1 MLRQCDRLFLFLLLL
16 LWGVAAHAIT
26 SLNEDEFDLSER
38 AWLSSHQELV
48 IGMPMMGDPPY
59 SYKDA
64 DQRFTG
70 PVPDI
75 AQQIARTLGLTLRY
89 KVYPSYVDALTGL
102 GHGAIDILVNDQ
114 PSEQWRSNIV
124 SLPFLLSM
132 PRGVLL
138 NNGKM
143 KLSRQDAHG
152 LHWVC
157 VTGVNACSELKK
169 LGFPRVT
176 EAESRS
182 EAAFMLKKRM
192 ADAYLADMPS
202 LVMVKDQHPKAG
214 FTIAT
219 PEWVSGT
226 SLSINMHKSD
236 PALVSLVSKA
246 FNEIPVEDRRHMLAA
261 TTTSQPADSGA
272 VKSVQFTPEEQE
284 WLNQH
289 PELTY
294 GVSPDWTSMSE
305 FNYRGRLVGYVADLM
320 ALMQQVSGL
329 KFSLVRTNSWGE
341 TQNMLKLRQIDF
353 IPAISPNHDRG
364 QFALFTPGYLFV
376 DRVVIAPKR
385 SADITD
391 LSLLRGKRVGMVHGS
406 LDKDLLTHIG
416 AHPVEVNNDNRL
428 LELLDTGDADY
439 VMVTLPS
446 VNKRVSERYQVVYAG
461 KDLRLPVAMATRKDP
476 MLQRILTKV
485 LYSIP
490 PEELN
495 KVERRWLSMSVQTGI
510 NSETVLFWFVM
521 SGATATLLFTLF
533 WAWNRTLKR
542 EIVQR
547 QRAEK
552 TLNEQLVFIQTL
564 LDSLPNMVALRDR
577 DHRLTLSNR
586 AYRELFVGDG
596 EEGDR
601 WGYMTEDERQQML
614 REECA
619 VWETGDIFEGSGYT
633 QREGDVPL
641 HVVYVKL
648 PYRAADGAIQGVL
661 TVLTDVSALKAAE
674 NKVREVEGR
683 LRDITDSMPGL
694 VYQYLW
700 QGAGKGKFLYLSQG
714 ASDILGMTHQELMAA
729 ESGGVILGLNDEAL
743 AAFIDKVAKHAQ
755 TLEPLDMEVLVP
767 SVQGERYIQIRG
779 NFVAQQGHDRLLNGV
794 VQDITAIKQQEHE
807 LREAR
812 AAAEQAM
819 QARSLFLATMS
830 HELRTPISGMH
841 GMLELLRMSELND
854 DQRYLLRNV
863 ESSANH
869 LLYLVNDILDFSK
882 IEAGQLHLNRQ
893 SCRLLPVVC
902 DVIRGHATLA
912 YSKGLKVTLQWEDQL
927 PDLADI
933 DPVRVG
939 QVVSNLLNNA
949 VKFTEQGTISI
960 QVSYQDQQLVIAVTD
975 TGIGIAEEK
984 QALLFTPF
992 EQVES
997 DINRRFGG
1005 TGLGLAICE
1014 QLVRKM
1020 GGTLTV
1026 KSQLGAGACFR
1037 FSIPL
1042 LNGLWEPPAL
1052 AGSEWWWLGSDA
1064 ALQATMA
1071 RLGARLSPL
1080 EIHQLTA
1087 NLDGLLLAEEA
1098 ALESSLGSDWHTLL
1112 QSGTLKGVIL
1122 SPREALR
1129 GRMGSENWWRLGQSP
1144 LYPDLLLESC
1154 RELITGRAV
1163 TAHAASIEKL
1173 GGRVLVAD
1181 DHLVNRALLTR
1192 QLAILGV
1199 ECEVVEDGEKAL
1211 RAWQTRDFALLIT
1224 DCHMPHMDGY
1234 TLTRRLR
1241 EQGEQ
1246 APIIGVTADT
1256 SEEAAANMTAAGMN
1270 GMLCKPYSLE
1280 SLRQMLLRWL
1290 PATTITERVPARQAI
1305 NLDMIGRWQDLFGD
1319 ERIAKSMARE
1329 YLASNRKDCHA
1340 MMSALSSDDSQEL
1353 VEIAHRIKGAAR
1365 MVGELSLAEQ
1375 AAQLESAAR
1384 LKQLSELA
1392 LLTQRVEEQMN
1403 NIEREMGLWLDE

>member
-1 MLRQCDRLFLFLLLL
+1 
-16 LWGVAAHAIT
+16 
-26 SLNEDEFDLSER
+26 
-38 AWLSSHQELV
+38 
-48 IGMPMMGDPPY
+48 
-59 SYKDA
+59 
-64 DQRFTG
+64 
-70 PVPDI
+70 
-75 AQQIARTLGLTLRY
+75 
-89 KVYPSYVDALTGL
+89 
-102 GHGAIDILVNDQ
+102 
-114 PSEQWRSNIV
+114 
-124 SLPFLLSM
+124 
-132 PRGVLL
+132 
-138 NNGKM
+138 
-143 KLSRQDAHG
+143 
-152 LHWVC
+152 
-157 VTGVNACSELKK
+157 
-169 LGFPRVT
+169 
-176 EAESRS
+176 
-182 EAAFMLKKRM
+182 
-192 ADAYLADMPS
+192 
-202 LVMVKDQHPKAG
+202 
-214 FTIAT
+214 
-219 PEWVSGT
+219 
-226 SLSINMHKSD
+226 
-236 PALVSLVSKA
+236 
-246 FNEIPVEDRRHMLAA
+246 
-261 TTTSQPADSGA
+261 
-272 VKSVQFTPEEQE
+272 
-284 WLNQH
+284 
-289 PELTY
+289 
-294 GVSPDWTSMSE
+294 
-305 FNYRGRLVGYVADLM
+305 
-320 ALMQQVSGL
+320 
-329 KFSLVRTNSWGE
+329 
-341 TQNMLKLRQIDF
+341 
-353 IPAISPNHDRG
+353 
-364 QFALFTPGYLFV
+364 
-376 DRVVIAPKR
+376 
-385 SADITD
+385 
-391 LSLLRGKRVGMVHGS
+391 MVHGS

-446 VNKRVSERYQVVYAG
+446 INKRVSERYQVVYAG

-510 NSETVLFWFVM
+510 NNETVLFWFVM
-521 SGATATLLFTLF
+521 SGAAATLLFTLF

-614 REECA
+614 REERA
-619 VWETGDIFEGSGYT
+619 VWETGEIFQGSGYT

-743 AAFIDKVAKHAQ
+743 AAFIDKVAKHAR

-779 NFVAQQGHDRLLNGV
+779 NFVAQRDNDRVLNGV

-882 IEAGQLHLNRQ
+882 IEAGQLHLNHQ
-893 SCRLLPVVC
+893 SCRLQPVVC
-902 DVIRGHATLA
+902 DVIRGHAALA

-939 QVVSNLLNNA
+939 QVISNLLNNA
-949 VKFTEQGTISI
+949 VKFTEQGAISI
-960 QVSYQDQQLVIAVTD
+960 QASYHDQQLVIAVTD

-984 QALLFTPF
+984 QAQLFTPF

-1005 TGLGLAICE
+1005 TGLGLAICD
-1014 QLVRKM
+1014 QLVKKM
-1020 GGTLTV
+1020 GGALTV
-1026 KSQLGAGACFR
+1026 KSQLGEGACFR

-1071 RLGARLSPL
+1071 RLGARFDPPRDPPAHRRSRRP
-1080 EIHQLTA
+1080 A
-1087 NLDGLLLAEEA
+1087 VGGRGRA
-1098 ALESSLGSDWHTLL
+1098 GV
-1112 QSGTLKGVIL
+1112 QSGERLAHLAAVRHSQGGHPL
-1122 SPREALR
+1122 PREALR
-1129 GRMGSENWWRLGQSP
+1129 GRIGSENWWRLGQSP

-1154 RELITGRAV
+1154 HELITGRAV
-1163 TAHAASIEKL
+1163 TTHAASIEKL

-1211 RAWQTRDFALLIT
+1211 HAWQTRDFALLIT

-1234 TLTRRLR
+1234 TLTRHLR

-1246 APIIGVTADT
+1246 APILGVTADT

-1319 ERIAKSMARE
+1319 EGIAKSMARE

>member
-1 MLRQCDRLFLFLLLL
+1 
-16 LWGVAAHAIT
+16 
-26 SLNEDEFDLSER
+26 
-38 AWLSSHQELV
+38 
-48 IGMPMMGDPPY
+48 
-59 SYKDA
+59 
-64 DQRFTG
+64 
-70 PVPDI
+70 
-75 AQQIARTLGLTLRY
+75 
-89 KVYPSYVDALTGL
+89 
-102 GHGAIDILVNDQ
+102 
-114 PSEQWRSNIV
+114 
-124 SLPFLLSM
+124 
-132 PRGVLL
+132 
-138 NNGKM
+138 
-143 KLSRQDAHG
+143 
-152 LHWVC
+152 
-157 VTGVNACSELKK
+157 
-169 LGFPRVT
+169 
-176 EAESRS
+176 
-182 EAAFMLKKRM
+182 
-192 ADAYLADMPS
+192 
-202 LVMVKDQHPKAG
+202 
-214 FTIAT
+214 
-219 PEWVSGT
+219 
-226 SLSINMHKSD
+226 
-236 PALVSLVSKA
+236 
-246 FNEIPVEDRRHMLAA
+246 
-261 TTTSQPADSGA
+261 
-272 VKSVQFTPEEQE
+272 
-284 WLNQH
+284 
-289 PELTY
+289 
-294 GVSPDWTSMSE
+294 
-305 FNYRGRLVGYVADLM
+305 
-320 ALMQQVSGL
+320 
-329 KFSLVRTNSWGE
+329 
-341 TQNMLKLRQIDF
+341 
-353 IPAISPNHDRG
+353 
-364 QFALFTPGYLFV
+364 
-376 DRVVIAPKR
+376 
-385 SADITD
+385 
-391 LSLLRGKRVGMVHGS
+391 
-406 LDKDLLTHIG
+406 
-416 AHPVEVNNDNRL
+416 
-428 LELLDTGDADY
+428 
-439 VMVTLPS
+439 
-446 VNKRVSERYQVVYAG
+446 
-461 KDLRLPVAMATRKDP
+461 
-476 MLQRILTKV
+476 
-485 LYSIP
+485 
-490 PEELN
+490 
-495 KVERRWLSMSVQTGI
+495 
-510 NSETVLFWFVM
+510 
-521 SGATATLLFTLF
+521 
-533 WAWNRTLKR
+533 
-542 EIVQR
+542 
-547 QRAEK
+547 
-552 TLNEQLVFIQTL
+552 
-564 LDSLPNMVALRDR
+564 
-577 DHRLTLSNR
+577 
-586 AYRELFVGDG
+586 
-596 EEGDR
+596 
-601 WGYMTEDERQQML
+601 
-614 REECA
+614 
-619 VWETGDIFEGSGYT
+619 
-633 QREGDVPL
+633 
-641 HVVYVKL
+641 
-648 PYRAADGAIQGVL
+648 
-661 TVLTDVSALKAAE
+661 
-674 NKVREVEGR
+674 
-683 LRDITDSMPGL
+683 
-694 VYQYLW
+694 
-700 QGAGKGKFLYLSQG
+700 
-714 ASDILGMTHQELMAA
+714 MTHQELMAA
-729 ESGGVILGLNDEAL
+729 ESGGVILGLNDEAM
-743 AAFIDKVAKHAQ
+743 ATFIDKVAKHAQ

-893 SCRLLPVVC
+893 SCRLQSVVC
-902 DVIRGHATLA
+902 DVIRGHAALA

-960 QVSYQDQQLVIAVTD
+960 QVCCHDQQLVIAVTD

-1005 TGLGLAICE
+1005 TGLGLAICD
-1014 QLVRKM
+1014 QLVKKM

-1026 KSQLGAGACFR
+1026 KSQLGEGACFR

-1071 RLGARLSPL
+1071 QLGARLSPL
-1080 EIHQLTA
+1080 DIHQLTA
-1087 NLDGLLLAEEA
+1087 DLDGLLLAEEA
-1098 ALESSLGSDWHTLL
+1098 SLESSMGGDWHTLL
-1112 QSGTLKGVIL
+1112 QSGTLKGSS
-1122 SPREALR
+1122 SPPRSVA
-1129 GRMGSENWWRLGQSP
+1129 GAHRLGELVAPRPIP

-1163 TAHAASIEKL
+1163 TTHAASIEKL

-1211 RAWQTRDFALLIT
+1211 RAWQTRNFALLIT

-1234 TLTRRLR
+1234 TLTRHLR

-1270 GMLCKPYSLE
+1270 DMLCKPYSLE

-1319 ERIAKSMARE
+1319 EGIAKSMARE